1 MTKRMREIQNEILKK
16 SADAQGYLE
25 GENKDINKANEILD
39 EVDTLQKE
47 LDTLARAE
55 KSKKAGVPAEGGALD
70 GGDGEG
76 KPSSEKA
83 FADAVR
89 TRFKDLNETTNAD
102 GGYTVPQDIVT
113 KVNEYKQ
120 QRFSL
125 ANLID
130 REPVTTKSGS
140 RVFKKRSQHVGF
152 SEVAEGGKITGKVA
166 APQFELMEYSIK
178 KYAGY
183 LPVTNELLAD
193 SDAAINNTM
202 IAWLGEEEI
211 ATENA
216 QILAKVNAKTA
227 TALAGLDDIKKAIN
241 VTLAAFAGT
250 VRIITNADGLQYLDT
265 LKDKDGK
272 YLLSPDPAEPMKM
285 HLAVGARRIPVTVVP
300 NDVLKTNSG
309 KIPFILGDLREYVK
323 EFDRQ
328 QLTLSTSSVAVIG
341 DLNAYESD
349 LTIIRGTMRA
359 DWRVKDAE
367 AIVRGELTPAAA
379 E

>member
-16 SADAQGYLE
+16 SAEAQGYLE
-25 GENKDINKANEILD
+25 GENKDIDKANSILD

-55 KSKKAGVPAEGGALD
+55 DAKKKGVPADGGAAD
-70 GGDGEG
+70 GGDPDQ
-76 KPSSEKA
+76 KPNSEKA

-89 TRFKDLNETTNAD
+89 TRFKDLNETTGAD

-113 KVNEYKQ
+113 KVNEYKA

-193 SDAAINNTM
+193 SDAAINSTM

-216 QILAKVNAKTA
+216 QILAKVKAKTA
-227 TALAGLDDIKKAIN
+227 TALAGLDDIKNAIN

-250 VRIITNADGLQYLDT
+250 VRIVTNADGLQYLDT
-265 LKDKDGK
+265 LKDGTGK
-272 YLLSPDPAEPMKM
+272 YLLSPDPAKPMEM
-285 HLAVGARRIPVTVVP
+285 YLSVGARRIPVTVVP
-300 NDVLKTNSG
+300 NDVLKTESG

-328 QLTLSTSSVAVIG
+328 QLTLNTSPVAVIG

-349 LTIIRGTMRA
+349 LTIIRGIMRA
-359 DWRVKDAE
+359 DWRVKDSE
-367 AIVRGELTPAAA
+367 AIVRGELTPAV
-379 E
+379 EE